1 MAVRTEPRRADREAP
16 APLPATTI
24 RKPERMPLSHPR
36 AAALALLAGLF
47 AAAPAAAYIGPGAGF
62 ALMSSFLVLLATAAL
77 AFLSLLAWPVRT
89 LWRVVRRKK
98 PPKAHV
104 RRLVFVGFDG
114 QDPRLTERMMK
125 QGELPNFSRLGRQ
138 GSYRRIASTYPA
150 LSPVA
155 WSTFATGANPGK
167 HNIFDFL
174 DRDLRSYLPKLSSAH
189 IGRVERFLRLGRW
202 KIPLHKPEIRML
214 RRSKPFWTVLGE
226 RSVWS
231 TVLRVPI
238 TFPPD
243 RFFGAQLAA
252 MCVPDLVGSQGTFLH
267 YTTRPAAETIREGGV
282 RVPLASNGAG
292 SDHFDCVIE
301 GPENSFLE
309 GDPPPPLSVPMR
321 MAVDRDAQAATVTVA
336 GAAVELRRGELS
348 DWVRLEF
355 RAAPGVRIHG
365 LTRMMLTEAGEHTS
379 LYLTAIHIDPEK
391 PAMPISHPS
400 YYASYLA
407 KRIGGFAT
415 LGLAEDTTA
424 LNEGVTDDATFLQQ
438 TCDIDREREEMFFAA
453 LERLR
458 RGSLTCVFDA
468 ADRIQHMFWRYM
480 EDGHPAAKGTGA
492 DSRRRAIEDHYR
504 RNDALVGRV
513 MEKLGDD
520 DLLIVLSDHG
530 FTSFRRGV
538 NLNRWLLDH
547 GYLKLRQDADGSEEW
562 LQGVDW
568 PRTRAYAL
576 GLAGVFLNLR
586 GREASGIVAPGDEAR
601 SLRREL
607 VSAWNG
613 LRDEQRNAVGINQV
627 FDAEDLYTGPYKGNA
642 PDLIVG
648 YNDGYRVSW
657 DCAVGVVAGPVFAD
671 NTKAWSGDHC
681 VDPRLVPGVFFSS
694 RPVDRD
700 DDLSLLDMAPTALA
714 LFGIDKPDYME
725 GRSIFEPAASGSGRT
740 AAGAE
745 A

>member
-1 MAVRTEPRRADREAP
+1 MAKGMLPPAWYAPRRFASRRTP
-16 APLPATTI
+16 ALGRRQHLEKPLPAQRLVTV
-24 RKPERMPLSHPR
+24 
-36 AAALALLAGLF
+36 ALALLAALF

-62 ALMSSFLVLLATAAL
+62 ALMSSFLVLLATVAL

-104 RRLVFVGFDG
+104 RRLVFVGLDG

-125 QGELPNFSRLGRQ
+125 EGKLPNFKRLSKQ

-189 IGRVERFLRLGRW
+189 IGRVERFLKLGKW
-202 KIPLHKPEIRML
+202 KIPLQKPEIRML

-226 RSVWS
+226 RNVWS

-243 RFFGAQLAA
+243 RFYGAQLAA
-252 MCVPDLVGSQGTFLH
+252 MCVPDLVGSQGTFLL
-267 YTTRPAAETIREGGV
+267 YTTRPARDAIREGGV
-282 RVPLASNGAG
+282 RVPLSSNGSG
-292 SDHFDCVIE
+292 PDHFDCVVE

-309 GDPPPPLSVPMR
+309 GDPPPPLRAPMTIE
-321 MAVDRDAQAATVTVA
+321 VDREEKTATVSVA
-336 GAAVELRRGELS
+336 GETVDLQQGQLS

-355 RAAPGVRIHG
+355 RAAPGIKVHG
-365 LTRMMLTEAGEHTS
+365 LTRMLLTEAAEHTS

-400 YYASYLA
+400 YYAPYLA
-407 KRIGGFAT
+407 KRVGDFAT

-424 LNEGVTDDATFLQQ
+424 LNEGVTDDATFLRQSY
-438 TCDIDREREEMFFAA
+438 DIDREREEMFFAA

-458 RGSLTCVFDA
+458 KGSLTCVFDA
-468 ADRIQHMFWRYM
+468 TDRIQHMFWRYM
-480 EDGHPAAKGTGA
+480 EDGHPAANGRKTGKQ
-492 DSRRRAIEDHYR
+492 RRTIEEHYR
-504 RNDALVGRV
+504 HNDALVGRV
-513 MEKLGDD
+513 MEKLADD

-530 FTSFRRGV
+530 FASFRRGV

-547 GYLKLRQDADGSEEW
+547 GYLVLREDADGTEEW
-562 LQGVDW
+562 LEGVDW
-568 PRTRAYAL
+568 TRTRAYAL

-586 GREASGIVAPGDEAR
+586 GREAGGIVEPGEEAR
-601 SLRREL
+601 ALKREL
-607 VSAWNG
+607 IAAWDG
-613 LRDEQRNAVGINQV
+613 LRDEERSAVGINAA

-657 DCAVGVVAGPVFAD
+657 DCAVGVVAGPVFSD

-681 VDPRLVPGVFFSS
+681 VDPRLVPGIFFSS

-725 GRSIFEPAASGSGRT
+725 GESVFDPAGM
-740 AAGAE
+740 AA
-745 A
+745 

>member
-1 MAVRTEPRRADREAP
+1 MPARRP
-16 APLPATTI
+16 IT
-24 RKPERMPLSHPR
+24 
-36 AAALALLAGLF
+36 AALALLAALF
-47 AAAPAAAYIGPGAGF
+47 AAAPATAYIGPGAGF
-62 ALMSSFLVLLATAAL
+62 ALMSSFLALLATVAL

-89 LWRVVRRKK
+89 LWRVLRRRR

-104 RRLVFVGFDG
+104 KRLVFVGLDG

-125 QGELPNFSRLGRQ
+125 EDRLPNFQRLREQ
-138 GSYRRIASTYPA
+138 GSYRRIASTWPA

-189 IGRVERFLRLGRW
+189 IGRVERFLKLGKW
-202 KIPLHKPEIRML
+202 KIPLRKPEIRML

-226 RSVWS
+226 RNVWS

-243 RFFGAQLAA
+243 RFHGAQLAA
-252 MCVPDLVGSQGTFLH
+252 MCVPDLVGSQGTFLL
-267 YTTRPAAETIREGGV
+267 YTTRPATEAIREGGV
-282 RVPLASNGAG
+282 RVPLSANGSGA
-292 SDHFDCVIE
+292 DRFDCVIE

-309 GDPPPPLSVPMR
+309 GDPPPPLRAPMTLE
-321 MAVDRDAQAATVTVA
+321 VDRGAKTATVLVA
-336 GAAVELRRGELS
+336 GETVELQQGELS

-355 RAAPGVRIHG
+355 RAAPGIKVHG
-365 LTRMMLTEAGEHTS
+365 LTRMLLTEADEHAS

-400 YYASYLA
+400 YYAPYLA
-407 KRIGGFAT
+407 RRVGDFAT

-424 LNEGVTDDATFLQQ
+424 LNEGVTDDATFLRQSY
-438 TCDIDREREEMFFAA
+438 DIDREREEMFFAA

-468 ADRIQHMFWRYM
+468 TDRIQHMFWRYM
-480 EDGHPAAKGTGA
+480 EDGHPAANGRKTG
-492 DSRRRAIEDHYR
+492 RQGRTIEEHYR
-504 RNDALVGRV
+504 HNDALVGRV
-513 MEKLGDD
+513 MEKLGED

-530 FTSFRRGV
+530 FASFRRGV

-547 GYLKLRQDADGSEEW
+547 GYLALREDADGTEQW
-562 LQGVDW
+562 LEGVDW
-568 PRTRAYAL
+568 RRTRAYAL

-586 GREASGIVAPGDEAR
+586 GREARGVVEPGEETRA
-601 SLRREL
+601 LKREL
-607 VSAWNG
+607 MAAWEG
-613 LRDEQRNAVGINQV
+613 LRDEERGAVGVNAA
-627 FDAEDLYTGPYKGNA
+627 FDAEDLYTGPYRGNA

-657 DCAVGVVAGPVFAD
+657 DCAVGVVAGPVFSD

-681 VDPRLVPGVFFSS
+681 VDPRLVPGIFFSS
-694 RPVDRD
+694 RPVDRG

-714 LFGIDKPDYME
+714 LFGVDKPDYME
-725 GRSIFEPAASGSGRT
+725 GESVFDPAGFEDAGLHRRETGAA
-740 AAGAE
+740 A
-745 A
+745 

>member
-1 MAVRTEPRRADREAP
+1 MP
-16 APLPATTI
+16 AQRLVTV
-24 RKPERMPLSHPR
+24 
-36 AAALALLAGLF
+36 ALALLAALL

-62 ALMSSFLVLLATAAL
+62 ALMSSFLVLLATVAL
-77 AFLSLLAWPVRT
+77 AFVSLLAWPVRT

-104 RRLVFVGFDG
+104 RRLVFVGLDG

-125 QGELPNFSRLGRQ
+125 EGKLPNFERLSEQ
-138 GSYRRIASTYPA
+138 GSYRRIASTFPA

-189 IGRVERFLRLGRW
+189 IGRVERFLKLGKW
-202 KIPLHKPEIRML
+202 KIPLQKPEIRML

-226 RSVWS
+226 RNVWS

-243 RFFGAQLAA
+243 RFYGAQLAA
-252 MCVPDLVGSQGTFLH
+252 MCVPDLVGSQGTFLY
-267 YTTRPAAETIREGGV
+267 YTTRPAAEAIREGGV

-292 SDHFDCVIE
+292 PDHFDCVID
-301 GPENSFLE
+301 GPENSFLL
-309 GDPPPPLSVPMR
+309 GDPPPPLSVPMTVE
-321 MAVDRDAQAATVTVA
+321 VDREAEAATVTVA
-336 GAAVELRRGELS
+336 GETVELGRGELS

-355 RAAPGVRIHG
+355 RAAPGVKVHG
-365 LTRMMLTEAGEHTS
+365 LTRMMLAEAGEHTS

-400 YYASYLA
+400 YYAPYLA
-407 KRIGGFAT
+407 KRVGDFAT

-438 TCDIDREREEMFFAA
+438 SYDIDREREEMFFAA

-468 ADRIQHMFWRYM
+468 TDRIQHMFWRYM
-480 EDGHPAAKGTGA
+480 EDGHPAAKGRKTGRA
-492 DSRRRAIEDHYR
+492 RRTIEDHYR
-504 RNDALVGRV
+504 HNDALVGRV
-513 MEKLGDD
+513 MEKLDDD

-530 FTSFRRGV
+530 FASFRRGV

-547 GYLKLRQDADGSEEW
+547 GYLVLREDADGSEEW
-562 LQGVDW
+562 LEGVDW
-568 PRTRAYAL
+568 SRTRAYAL

-586 GREASGIVAPGDEAR
+586 GREASGIVEPGDEAR
-601 SLRREL
+601 SLKREL
-607 VSAWNG
+607 ISAWKG
-613 LRDEQRNAVGINQV
+613 LPDEERGAVGINDA

-657 DCAVGVVAGPVFAD
+657 DCAVGVVAGPLFAD

-694 RPVDRD
+694 RPVNRG

-725 GRSIFEPAASGSGRT
+725 GEPVFDPAALDRATPKSR
-740 AAGAE
+740 AAGA
-745 A
+745 AA

>member
-1 MAVRTEPRRADREAP
+1 MLV
-16 APLPATTI
+16 
-24 RKPERMPLSHPR
+24 
-36 AAALALLAGLF
+36 

-89 LWRVVRRKK
+89 VWRLVRRQR
-98 PPKAHV
+98 PPAAHV
-104 RRLVFVGFDG
+104 RRLVFVGLDG
-114 QDPRLTERMMK
+114 QDPRLTERLMK
-125 QGELPNFSRLGRQ
+125 EGKLPNFKRLGER

-189 IGRVERFLRLGRW
+189 IGRVERFLRLGKWR
-202 KIPLHKPEIRML
+202 IPLQKPPIRLL

-226 RSVWS
+226 RNVWS

-243 RFFGAQLAA
+243 RFHGAQLAA
-252 MCVPDLVGSQGTFLH
+252 MCVPDLVGSQGTFLL
-267 YTTRPAAETIREGGV
+267 YTTRPAAEAIREGGR
-282 RVPLASNGAG
+282 RVPLVANGSG
-292 SDHFDCVIE
+292 PDHFDCVVE
-301 GPENSFLE
+301 GPENSFLG
-309 GDPPPPLSVPMR
+309 GDPPPPLRLPMTVV
-321 MAVDRDAQAATVTVA
+321 VDRAEGTATVVVA
-336 GAAVELRRGELS
+336 GQKVALEQGQLS
-348 DWVRLEF
+348 GWVRLDF
-355 RAAPGVRIHG
+355 RAAPGVGVHG
-365 LTRMMLTEAGEHTS
+365 LTRMLLLEAAEHTS
-379 LYLTAIHIDPEK
+379 LYLTAIHLDPEK

-400 YYASYLA
+400 YYAPYLA
-407 KRIGGFAT
+407 KRIGEFAT

-424 LNEGVTDDATFLQQ
+424 LNEGVTDDATFLEQ
-438 TCDIDREREEMFFAA
+438 TSDIDREREEMFLAA

-468 ADRIQHMFWRYM
+468 TDRIQHMFWRYL
-480 EDGHPAAKGTGA
+480 EDGHPAVKGQAT
-492 DSRRRAIEDHYR
+492 SSQRRTIEEHYR
-504 RNDALVGRV
+504 HNDALVGRV

-530 FTSFRRGV
+530 FASFRRGV

-547 GYLKLRQDADGSEEW
+547 GYLTLRDDADGAEEW
-562 LQGVDW
+562 LEGVDW
-568 PRTRAYAL
+568 TRTRAYAL
-576 GLAGVFLNLR
+576 GLAGVFLNLA
-586 GREASGIVAPGDEAR
+586 GREAGGIVRPGEEAR
-601 SLRREL
+601 ALKREL
-607 VSAWNG
+607 MEAWRG
-613 LRDEQRNAVGINQV
+613 LTDEDEGAVAVNAA
-627 FDAEDLYTGPYKGNA
+627 FDAEELYSGPYRGNA

-681 VDPRLVPGVFFSS
+681 VDPRLVPGIFFSS
-694 RPVDRD
+694 RPVDRGG
-700 DDLSLLDMAPTALA
+700 DLSLLDMAPTALA

-725 GRSIFEPAASGSGRT
+725 GESVFDLANLDRG
-740 AAGAE
+740 AAGA
-745 A
+745 AA